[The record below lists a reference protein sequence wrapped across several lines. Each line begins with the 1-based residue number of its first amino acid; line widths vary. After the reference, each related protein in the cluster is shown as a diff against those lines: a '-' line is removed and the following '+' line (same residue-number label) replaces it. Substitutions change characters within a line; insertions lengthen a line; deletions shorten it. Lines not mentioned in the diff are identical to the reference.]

1 MKSSPGRKLAVIGAV
16 VVVLAVAAARL
27 DVPRIAGPIK
37 GDEAT
42 YVAMAFSVAKDF
54 DLKYRPED
62 YRRFLALYG
71 TGPEGIF
78 LKRSAGSPAEYDYG
92 KAFAYPLLAAPFA
105 GLMGLGGL
113 LLLNLVLLGMD
124 VWCAAL
130 FCRARTGR
138 RVAGSLIGIAFVAA
152 SVVPIYAVWLTPE
165 LFNFSLVLMAY
176 FLWLY
181 KEVAPADAPAWL
193 KRPSSDWI
201 AAALIGVATF
211 SKPTHAPLIAPI
223 VVTMMWRQQWARG
236 LGIGTLFLLVGG
248 GLYGVN
254 ALVTGEWNY
263 QGGAA
268 GARRYF
274 VTHFPFDAQNTPFEA
289 GNSMTTNEAT
299 DQGIVESDYVART
312 LPKNVFYF
320 LVGRHAGLLP
330 YFFPGALIALLWVVR
345 ARRAPIWQWLTAGAA
360 MVAVA
365 ALLVLGPDIWNGGGG
380 PIGNRYFL
388 SLYPALLFLLPAHV
402 GLPTAVIAGVVGLIC
417 VGPIVARPF
426 VLSRSPWLVPE
437 RWPLRLLPIEL
448 TILNQLPV
456 ALNQQRFRVPVS
468 RDPEVFLYYMDG
480 RTYFQEKDGFWVAPG
495 TAEIIIRTERPLTA
509 LRLTLKSPI
518 DNHIAITVGG
528 KSWEG
533 GLSKDSEVRVQLSPA
548 PGWFALQSYQVIWRI
563 TTARGFYPKDLN
575 AAATDARQLGVF
587 ISPAYEVR

>member
-1 MKSSPGRKLAVIGAV
+1 MKSSPGRRLAVIGAV
-16 VVVLAVAAARL
+16 LVVLAIAAARL

-78 LKRSAGSPAEYDYG
+78 LKRAAESPAEFDYG
-92 KAFAYPLLAAPFA
+92 KAFAYSVVAAPFA
-105 GLMGLGGL
+105 GLLGLGGL
-113 LLLNLVLLGMD
+113 LLFNLVLLGVD

-130 FCRARTGR
+130 FCRARTGG
-138 RVAGSLIGIAFVAA
+138 RVAGSLIGIAFIAA

-165 LFNFSLVLMAY
+165 LFNVSLVLMAY

-193 KRPSSDWI
+193 TRPSTDWI

-211 SKPTHAPLIAPI
+211 SKPTHAPLIAPM
-223 VVTMMWRQQWARG
+223 VLTMMWRQQWMRG
-236 LGIGTLFLLVGG
+236 LGVGTLFLVVGG
-248 GLYGVN
+248 GLFGVN

-263 QGGAA
+263 QGGVD
-268 GARRYF
+268 GSRMYF

-289 GNSMTTNEAT
+289 GKSMTTNEAT
-299 DQGIVESDYVART
+299 DVVEADSVPTT
-312 LPKNVFYF
+312 LPKNAFYF
-320 LVGRHAGLLP
+320 LIGRHAGLLP
-330 YFFPGALIALLWVVR
+330 YFFPGALIALLWLVR
-345 ARRAPIWQWLTAGAA
+345 ARQAPIWQWLTAAA
-360 MVAVA
+360 AALAVA
-365 ALLVLGPDIWNGGGG
+365 ALLVLAPDIWNGGGG

-388 SLYPALLFLLPAHV
+388 SLYPTLLFLLPAQL
-402 GLPTAVIAGVVGLIC
+402 GWPTALIAGVVGLIC
-417 VGPIVARPF
+417 VGPIVAHPF
-426 VLSRSPWLVPE
+426 VLSQNPWLVPE
-437 RWPLRLLPIEL
+437 RWPLRLLPIEM

-468 RDPEVFLYYMDG
+468 PDPVVFLYYMDS

-509 LRLTLKSPI
+509 LRLKLKSPI

-528 KSWEG
+528 KSWE
-533 GLSKDSEVRVQLSPA
+533 
-548 PGWFALQSYQVIWRI
+548 
-563 TTARGFYPKDLN
+563 TAR
-575 AAATDARQLGVF
+575 
-587 ISPAYEVR
+587 